1 MGYIQETYCKHS
13 VKTMKLKV
21 YMLCLIGSANCIG
34 AIDSPHIVN
43 VTVPIPAM
51 TNIIAGLSR
60 DKRFIAKPVIAK
72 GVDLAKYMPDQH
84 AVDLV
89 AHSDVYLSLGL
100 PFEDDLCKRALQI
113 NKLLKCF
120 PVTNGCNTIDRNMY
134 VWLSMDNLDVIR
146 DNVKRCLIPKEKSF
160 SWSCM
165 SLKDQYKNLGLT
177 VALAHPAFEYPC
189 NYFGLRY
196 VRLYDAEGNLKRG
209 SIENVNR
216 KSKVSFALA
225 LEHQASEMAF
235 LASKGFDVG
244 SIDAGD
250 TEALVQFAKC
260 IRNAVVKEEDK
271 ILQEEEKESERRNER
286 LDAKGGPHGH

>member
-1 MGYIQETYCKHS
+1 M
-13 VKTMKLKV
+13 
-21 YMLCLIGSANCIG
+21 
-34 AIDSPHIVN
+34 
-43 VTVPIPAM
+43 
-51 TNIIAGLSR
+51 SR
-60 DKRFIAKPVIAK
+60 
-72 GVDLAKYMPDQH
+72 
-84 AVDLV
+84 
-89 AHSDVYLSLGL
+89 
-100 PFEDDLCKRALQI
+100 
-113 NKLLKCF
+113 
-120 PVTNGCNTIDRNMY
+120 
-134 VWLSMDNLDVIR
+134 
-146 DNVKRCLIPKEKSF
+146 
-160 SWSCM
+160 
-165 SLKDQYKNLGLT
+165 LKDQYKNLGLT
-177 VALAHPAFEYPC
+177 VSLAHPAFEYPC

-216 KSKVSFALA
+216 ESKVSFALA

-286 LDAKGGPHGH
+286 LDSKGGSHGP